1 MQLILFNYRMNS
13 VDESQENEYQQILC
27 FPYVFNLVNL
37 LINDKHN
44 TTEIV
49 KLEELFYIRDSNKN
63 LHLIQKRMNKY
74 YSHVVGQILKTCI
87 YFEEYKSKPL
97 DSYIYLK
104 KNSSIITSQGID
116 YELFKQLQLQYI
128 IDKSYF
134 NH

>member
-1 MQLILFNYRMNS
+1 MQLILFNYRMNG
-13 VDESQENEYQQILC
+13 VDEAQENEYQQILC
-27 FPYVFNLVNL
+27 FSYVFNLVN
-37 LINDKHN
+37 N

-63 LHLIQKRMNKY
+63 LHLIQKRMNKC
-74 YSHVVGQILKTCI
+74 YSRVEQILKTCI
-87 YFEEYKSKPL
+87 YFEKYKNKPL
-97 DSYIYLK
+97 DSYICLQ
-104 KNSSIITSQGID
+104 KNSSIITSRGID

>member
-1 MQLILFNYRMNS
+1 MNS
-13 VDESQENEYQQILC
+13 VDEEQENEYQQILC
-27 FPYVFNLVNL
+27 FSYVFNLVNL
-37 LINDKHN
+37 LINDKQD

-63 LHLIQKRMNKY
+63 LHLIQKRMNKC
-74 YSHVVGQILKTCI
+74 YSRVKQILKTCI

-97 DSYIYLK
+97 DSYINLQ
-104 KNSSIITSQGID
+104 KNSSIIFSRGID